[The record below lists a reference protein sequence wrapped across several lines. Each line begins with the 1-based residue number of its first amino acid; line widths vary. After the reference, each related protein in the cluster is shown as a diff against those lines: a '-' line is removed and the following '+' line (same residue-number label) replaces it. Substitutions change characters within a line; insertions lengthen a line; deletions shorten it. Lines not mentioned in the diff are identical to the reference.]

1 MPSHDTYNKDR
12 TTGRLKRDLEGKGE
26 YDADGDK
33 ITTYRINSKNK
44 LVRSID
50 GKLDKTGKPVTKYKH
65 CRADNYYRLDVH
77 GQLDRGQVEN
87 ARRVVNPVPTTS
99 ALTAGIEQQR
109 KADRLQGER
118 DQRVRAAETRKSTGG
133 GSGRRQSP
141 SGGRTLS
148 PEEIARQNRR
158 DIEATPLYHEDGPV
172 RERQDVGSQSSLDLP
187 PSYGNHGRDFRDL
200 QIAGPAAGPHHA
212 NAPPYSSN
220 PLSAPGP
227 TGQTPNLSQRLPR
240 DTRPP
245 SSWGG
250 KHNPNAPP
258 GYSSEE
264 AKRGNDL
271 TSSDGSRPYTSGS
284 DNMFAMSGLEDAL
297 PPSSSSKAK
306 APAGKLPKTRPA
318 SSSDDSPP
326 RSFLQHGRTGAPS
339 SKRRDPSRDRKPKD
353 KGKQP
358 AKASSSK
365 RHESSSDDRY
375 GS

>member
-12 TTGRLKRDLEGKGE
+12 TTGDLKRDLEGKGE

-33 ITTYRINSKNK
+33 ITTYRVNSKDK

-50 GKLDKTGKPVTKYKH
+50 GKLDKHGKKVTKYKY
-65 CRADNYYRLDVH
+65 CKAQDYYRLDVH
-77 GQLDRGQVEN
+77 GRLDRDQVEN
-87 ARRVVNPVPTTS
+87 ARRVVKPVPTTS

-109 KADRLQGER
+109 EADQRQRER
-118 DQRVRAAETRKSTGG
+118 DQRVRAVEARTSTGG

-141 SGGRTLS
+141 SGGRELNS
-148 PEEIARQNRR
+148 RQIERQDQE
-158 DIEATPLYHEDGPV
+158 DIEATRLYHESGPV
-172 RERQDVGSQSSLDLP
+172 RERQAVGSQNSLDLP

-227 TGQTPNLSQRLPR
+227 TGQTPNLSKRLPR

-245 SSWGG
+245 STWGG

-264 AKRGNDL
+264 AKRDP
-271 TSSDGSRPYTSGS
+271 TSSDGSRPHTSGS
-284 DNMFAMSGLEDAL
+284 DNMFAMSDVNKAL
-297 PPSSSSKAK
+297 PTSSKAK

-326 RSFLQHGRTGAPS
+326 RSLLQHGRTGAPS
-339 SKRRDPSRDRKPKD
+339 SKRRDPSRDRKPK
-353 KGKQP
+353 GKQP

-365 RHESSSDDRY
+365 KHESSSDDRY